1 MNTYLK
7 VDALPIQ
14 KTETKRPVFKKEGRT
29 KIKENNVLIFL
40 ILKNFLILFPKFMKD
55 LFTVILQ
62 YVEAFLLNF
71 ISAYRESYS
80 SHYVHMRLIES
91 WKRSLGQNKFVG
103 AVEFNGLMQTLRLYT
118 LRSAKS
124 QNALILLLP

>member
-1 MNTYLK
+1 
-7 VDALPIQ
+7 
-14 KTETKRPVFKKEGRT
+14 
-29 KIKENNVLIFL
+29 
-40 ILKNFLILFPKFMKD
+40 MKD

-71 ISAYRESYS
+71 ISAYRECYC

-103 AVEFNGLMQTLRLYT
+103 AVEFNGLMQTP
-118 LRSAKS
+118 RSAKR